1 MLPLVAAGAL
11 YALACAVLGG
21 SLPESVPV
29 LFDRHLVATRFV
41 GRELFLLLA
50 AAVGLGVAG
59 LTAGAVALVRW
70 YAPTATTRQAEL
82 RRLVA
87 ADLVQLGTATLL
99 FLALELALAY
109 GPSHG
114 SGDEPASVAVA
125 EVVHRLPVAAVVA
138 LAAHLVWLLWWA
150 GWRLPRRYRRAAPR
164 TADLLA

>member
-1 MLPLVAAGAL
+1 MLPLVAAGVL
-11 YALACAVLGG
+11 YGLVCAVLGG

-29 LFDRHLVATRFV
+29 LFDRQLVASRFI

-50 AAVGLGVAG
+50 TVVRAGVAG

-82 RRLVA
+82 RRLVV

-109 GPSHG
+109 GPTDG
-114 SGDEPASVAVA
+114 GGDQPAAVAVTA
-125 EVVHRLPVAAVVA
+125 VVHRLPPAAVVA

-150 GWRLPRRYRRAAPR
+150 GWRLPRRYRRPTPR